1 MQVTNAKLFPRL
13 NHEDTV
19 PRNLLAAI
27 EQHLALA
34 AGLFHRLTYLLAHYK
49 QKIII
54 ERVFMRRM
62 DILIDERAVH
72 RHSAALSPAR
82 VLADITLTILGGA
95 YAAR

>member
-13 NHEDTV
+13 SHEDTV

-49 QKIII
+49 QKNNNRGGFHAQNGYID
-54 ERVFMRRM
+54 RRKG
-62 DILIDERAVH
+62 RP
-72 RHSAALSPAR
+72 S
-82 VLADITLTILGGA
+82 T
-95 YAAR
+95 

>member
-1 MQVTNAKLFPRL
+1 
-13 NHEDTV
+13 
-19 PRNLLAAI
+19 
-27 EQHLALA
+27 
-34 AGLFHRLTYLLAHYK
+34 
-49 QKIII
+49 
-54 ERVFMRRM
+54 MRRM